1 MRAACFVIEVR
12 VMCDV
17 TARRCCQGEH
27 AAVDRFAKEAP
38 FRIQPLQL
46 MNDPMFPD
54 RLVNDI

>member
-1 MRAACFVIEVR
+1 MMLQLE
-12 VMCDV
+12 DV
-17 TARRCCQGEH
+17 AKESMQRSI
-27 AAVDRFAKEAP
+27 DLLKEAP